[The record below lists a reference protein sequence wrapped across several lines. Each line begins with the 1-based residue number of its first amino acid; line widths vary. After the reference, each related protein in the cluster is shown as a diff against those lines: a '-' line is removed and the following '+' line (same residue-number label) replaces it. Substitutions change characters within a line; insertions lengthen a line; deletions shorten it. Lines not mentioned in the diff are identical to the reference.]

1 MSRWSEAVSTVGAR
15 FQDLHA
21 LPLEEAVEVAAMRT
35 PGSFS
40 REELARRMAA
50 TASATPSR
58 GWTPAAKDPDAAAG
72 VQKSLSG
79 SRETDVSV

>member
-1 MSRWSEAVSTVGAR
+1 MAIRRSGQDKGEVSPEVMSRWSEAVSTVGAR
-15 FQDLHA
+15 FQDLHS

-50 TASATPSR
+50 TRQRDAQPGTDPSSD
-58 GWTPAAKDPDAAAG
+58 GA
-72 VQKSLSG
+72 
-79 SRETDVSV
+79 